1 MIQSK
6 EEKIANRVITLIFMI
21 IALFCVVPIF
31 YILAASLSDEIAL
44 SREGYSLLPR
54 GFSLEAYK
62 YVLESPKAILNAYGV
77 TILVTIGGT
86 VVSLMIT
93 AMFAYV
99 IARKDFKLSRVF
111 SFMVFFSMLFNGGLV
126 PTYIMM
132 TKYYNMKD
140 MIFALII
147 PYIIMPWH
155 VFLMKGFLSDIPTS
169 LIEAAKID
177 GAGEVKTFFKI
188 ILPISKPAMAT
199 VGLFIAF
206 TYWNDW
212 YQSMLYIDKASL
224 NSLQFY
230 LYRIMNNIQY
240 LSSSMMSGNISIDM
254 SNMPSETARMALCI
268 LAAGPML
275 VIFPFFQKYFV
286 KGLTVGAVKG

>member
-1 MIQSK
+1 MVQSK
-6 EEKIANRVITLIFMI
+6 KEKAADKVLTLLFILL
-21 IALFCVVPIF
+21 ALFCVVPIL
-31 YILAASLSDEIAL
+31 YILSASLSDEIQL
-44 SREGYSLLPR
+44 TKEGYSLLPR

-62 YVLESPKAILNAYGV
+62 YILESPKPIINAYGV
-77 TILVTIGGT
+77 TILVTLGGT
-86 VVSLMIT
+86 AVSLLVTTML
-93 AMFAYV
+93 AYV
-99 IARKDFKLSRVF
+99 IARKDFKVGRVF
-111 SFMVFFSMLFNGGLV
+111 AFMIFFSMLFNGGLV
-126 PTYIMM
+126 PTYIML
-132 TKYYNMKD
+132 TKYYHLKD
-140 MIFALII
+140 TIWALIF

-155 VFLMKGFLSDIPTS
+155 VFLMKGFLADIPTS

-188 ILPISKPAMAT
+188 IVPISKPALAT

-212 YQSMLYIDKASL
+212 YQSMLYIDSPDI

-240 LSSSMMSGNISIDM
+240 LSTSMQAGNISIDIA
-254 SNMPSETARMALCI
+254 SLPSETARMALCI
-268 LAAGPML
+268 LAAGSML
-275 VIFPFFQKYFV
+275 VVFPFFQKYFV

>member
-1 MIQSK
+1 MVQSK
-6 EEKIANRVITLIFMI
+6 KEKAADKVLTLLFILL
-21 IALFCVVPIF
+21 ALFCVVPIL
-31 YILAASLSDEIAL
+31 YILSASLSDEIQL
-44 SREGYSLLPR
+44 TKEGYSLLPR

-62 YVLESPKAILNAYGV
+62 YILESPKPIINAYGV
-77 TILVTIGGT
+77 TILVTLGGT
-86 VVSLMIT
+86 AVSLLIT
-93 AMFAYV
+93 TMLAYV
-99 IARKDFKLSRVF
+99 IARKDFKVGRVF
-111 SFMVFFSMLFNGGLV
+111 AFMIFFSMLFNGGLV
-126 PTYIMM
+126 PTYIML
-132 TKYYNMKD
+132 TKYYHLKD
-140 MIFALII
+140 TIWALIF

-155 VFLMKGFLSDIPTS
+155 VFLMKGFLADIPTS

-188 ILPISKPAMAT
+188 IVPISKPALAT

-212 YQSMLYIDKASL
+212 YQSMLYIDSPDI

-240 LSSSMMSGNISIDM
+240 LSTSMQAGNISIDIA
-254 SNMPSETARMALCI
+254 SLPSETARMALCI

-275 VIFPFFQKYFV
+275 VVFPFFQKYFV

>member
-1 MIQSK
+1 MVQSK
-6 EEKIANRVITLIFMI
+6 KEKAADKVLTLLFILL
-21 IALFCVVPIF
+21 ALFCVVPIL
-31 YILAASLSDEIAL
+31 YILSASLSDEIQL
-44 SREGYSLLPR
+44 TKEGYSLLPR

-62 YVLESPKAILNAYGV
+62 YILESPKPIINAYGV
-77 TILVTIGGT
+77 TILVTLGGT
-86 VVSLMIT
+86 AVSLLVTTML
-93 AMFAYV
+93 AYV
-99 IARKDFKLSRVF
+99 IARKDFKVGRVF
-111 SFMVFFSMLFNGGLV
+111 AFMIFFSMLFNGGLV
-126 PTYIMM
+126 PTYIML
-132 TKYYNMKD
+132 TKYYHLKD
-140 MIFALII
+140 TIWALIF

-155 VFLMKGFLSDIPTS
+155 VFLMKGFLADIPTS

-188 ILPISKPAMAT
+188 IVPISKPALAT

-212 YQSMLYIDKASL
+212 YQSMLYIDSPDI
-224 NSLQFY
+224 NFLQFY

-240 LSSSMMSGNISIDM
+240 LSTSMQAGNISIDIA
-254 SNMPSETARMALCI
+254 SLPSETARMALCI

-275 VIFPFFQKYFV
+275 VVFPFFQKYFV

>member
-1 MIQSK
+1 MVQSK
-6 EEKIANRVITLIFMI
+6 KEKAADKILTLLFILL
-21 IALFCVVPIF
+21 ALFCVVPIL
-31 YILAASLSDEIAL
+31 YILSASLSDEIQL
-44 SREGYSLLPR
+44 TKEGYSLLPR

-62 YVLESPKAILNAYGV
+62 YILESPKPIINAYGV
-77 TILVTIGGT
+77 TILVTLGGT
-86 VVSLMIT
+86 AVSLLVTTML
-93 AMFAYV
+93 AYV
-99 IARKDFKLSRVF
+99 IARKDFKIGRVF
-111 SFMVFFSMLFNGGLV
+111 AFMIFFSMLFNGGLV
-126 PTYIMM
+126 PTYIML
-132 TKYYNMKD
+132 TKYYHLKD
-140 MIFALII
+140 TIWALIF
-147 PYIIMPWH
+147 PYIIMPWQ
-155 VFLMKGFLSDIPTS
+155 VFLMKGFLADIPTS

-188 ILPISKPAMAT
+188 IVPISKPALAT

-212 YQSMLYIDKASL
+212 YQSMLYIDSPDI

-240 LSSSMMSGNISIDM
+240 LSTSMQAGNISIDIA
-254 SNMPSETARMALCI
+254 SLPSETARMALCI

-275 VIFPFFQKYFV
+275 VVFPFFQKYFV